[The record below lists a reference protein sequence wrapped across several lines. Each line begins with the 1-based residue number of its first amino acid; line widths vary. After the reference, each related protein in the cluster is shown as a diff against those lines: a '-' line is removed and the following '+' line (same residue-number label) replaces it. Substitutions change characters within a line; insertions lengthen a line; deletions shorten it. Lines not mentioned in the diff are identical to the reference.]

1 MRNLAL
7 QYPQSSLN
15 SGRLLI
21 YLTARSSA
29 HGEEAIK
36 SLYSDPQLNAAKA
49 LDHLG
54 GLTAIKFGR
63 LDISDLDS
71 IRSFKTIVIEENPE
85 GIDILVNNAGIF
97 MHGFSMIS
105 VLVS

>member
-15 SGRLLI
+15 SGLLLI
-21 YLTARSSA
+21 YLTARSST

-36 SLYSDPQLNAAKA
+36 SLHSDPQLNAVKA

-63 LDISDLDS
+63 LDINDLDS
-71 IRSFKTIVIEENPE
+71 IRSFKKIVVAENPQ

-97 MHGFSMIS
+97 MHGFGMVF